1 MSIGLIDLYQEV
13 ILDHCRH
20 PRNFGVAED
29 ANRQARG
36 NNPLCGDRV
45 TVYLAVDGD
54 HINDAHFDARGC
66 AISIASASMMTEMIK
81 GKTVGQAKSL
91 FERFHTLVTSDA
103 TDASLSSDANGA
115 ADEDLV
121 ELASLSGVRAF
132 PTRIKC
138 ATLAWHAMNAA
149 LDGADGTGDDVKTE

>member
-1 MSIGLIDLYQEV
+1 MSTGLSDLYQEV
-13 ILDHCRH
+13 ILDHSRH
-20 PRNFGVAED
+20 PRNFGAAES

-45 TVYLAVDGD
+45 TVYLAVDGH
-54 HINDAHFDARGC
+54 HINDARFDARGC

-81 GKTVGQAKSL
+81 GKTVAQAKSL
-91 FERFHTLVTSDA
+91 FDRFHMLV
-103 TDASLSSDANGA
+103 ASESGEANGDS
-115 ADEDLV
+115 DEDMT

-138 ATLAWHAMNAA
+138 ATLAWHAMSAA
-149 LDGADGTGDDVKTE
+149 LDGADDDVKTE

>member
-1 MSIGLIDLYQEV
+1 MNSDLTDLYQEV
-13 ILDHCRH
+13 ILDHSRH
-20 PRNFGVAED
+20 PRNFGTAED

-45 TVYLAVDGD
+45 TVYLSVDDD
-54 HINDAHFDARGC
+54 HISDAHFDARGC

-81 GKTVGQAKSL
+81 GKTIEQAKAL
-91 FERFHTLVTSDA
+91 FDRFHTLVTSDA
-103 TDASLSSDANGA
+103 GES
-115 ADEDLV
+115 ADPDEELA

-138 ATLAWHAMNAA
+138 ATLAWHAMTAA
-149 LDGADGTGDDVKTE
+149 LDGAEGEVKTE